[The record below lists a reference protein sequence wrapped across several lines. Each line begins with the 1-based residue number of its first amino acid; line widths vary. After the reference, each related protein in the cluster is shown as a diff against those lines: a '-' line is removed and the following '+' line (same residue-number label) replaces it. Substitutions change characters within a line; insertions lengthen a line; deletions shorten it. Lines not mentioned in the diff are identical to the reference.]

1 MRKTTLTVND
11 ELVAQAGAVLGT
23 RGLKATIDRALEE
36 VVALAA
42 RRVAVQQLMEMRGL
56 ELDQPDVMAAAWR

>member
-42 RRVAVQQLMEMRGL
+42 RRMAVQQLMEMRGL

>member
-1 MRKTTLTVND
+1 MRKTTLTVNE